1 MCHILRFKQLFSSV
15 IVFCL
20 GTCEIQIDFLQLV
33 ICLFFLL
40 FLHLCCSDP
49 DISASWYTGRGIRP
63 LGRFGRKAARRNEL
77 LAFITARVYRP
88 TADSGVWIT
97 QWEHCGSLNS
107 CYALIFFRLSNEI
120 GLRFRSFLTLHSV
133 IFCKFCINNLCFL
146 LYKHGDKRTY
156 VRKATC
162 KVESVTIKG
171 IHELMEHIFWPLR
184 LKRFDQ

>member
-33 ICLFFLL
+33 ICLFFL
-40 FLHLCCSDP
+40 FCFCICVAQIQTSVPPGTQAGGSDP
-49 DISASWYTGRGIRP
+49 
-63 LGRFGRKAARRNEL
+63 LGDLVEKLQEEMNFWLSSQREFIDQQLTAAFGSHNEN
-77 LAFITARVYRP
+77 T
-88 TADSGVWIT
+88 
-97 QWEHCGSLNS
+97 GSLNS
-107 CYALIFFRLSNEI
+107 CYALIFFRLSNGI

-156 VRKATC
+156 VRKAAC

-171 IHELMEHIFWPLR
+171 IHELMEHIF
-184 LKRFDQ
+184 